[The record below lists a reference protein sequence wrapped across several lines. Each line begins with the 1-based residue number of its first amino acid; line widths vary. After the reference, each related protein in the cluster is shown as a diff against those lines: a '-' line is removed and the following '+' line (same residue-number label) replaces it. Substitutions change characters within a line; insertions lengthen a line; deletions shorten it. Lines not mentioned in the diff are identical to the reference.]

1 MQVGKSTALAT
12 LIKNFLEKNNP
23 KSIFLLFLRL
33 FPEIFTIYNF
43 NLFL

>member
-23 KSIFLLFLRL
+23 KSIFYYSCDYFL
-33 FPEIFTIYNF
+33 
-43 NLFL
+43 